1 MKDTLLTDRQME
13 VLRMRK
19 QGLTQ
24 QAIAER
30 LGTSKAN
37 ICIIE
42 KSAHENIRRA
52 KETLEFVHTL
62 DASLLCTLQKGS
74 DLMDAP
80 KRIYAEAAPSHIKIR
95 YDSLTLINRIISQV
109 PEKVK
114 GRQILDDIPAYLNE
128 DGEIY
133 FG

>member
-24 QAIAER
+24 QVIAEK

-52 KETLEFVHTL
+52 KEALEFVHTL
-62 DASLLCTLQKGS
+62 DAPLLCTLEKGN
-74 DLMDAP
+74 DLMDTP
-80 KRIYAEAAPSHIKIR
+80 RQIYAEAAPSGIKVR
-95 YDSLTLINRIISQV
+95 YDSLSLINRITSQV

-114 GRQILDDIPAYLNE
+114 GRRILDNISVYLNK